1 MWNEKSHIIKGARC
15 SVVYK
20 TGEQSYNSSQLYL
33 LPLLVIQQMT
43 GGSVAAPEPV
53 PALFIIPD
61 RGLHGLKCSSQKMTL
76 KYLETQ

>member
-1 MWNEKSHIIKGARC
+1 
-15 SVVYK
+15 
-20 TGEQSYNSSQLYL
+20 
-33 LPLLVIQQMT
+33 MT

-76 KYLETQ
+76 KYLETQWNPPKIEINFFFVKCE

>member
-1 MWNEKSHIIKGARC
+1 
-15 SVVYK
+15 
-20 TGEQSYNSSQLYL
+20 
-33 LPLLVIQQMT
+33 MT

-76 KYLETQ
+76 KYLETQWNPPKIEIYFFFVKCE